1 MLGHYHKFE
10 KNHVLNF
17 FYDILKYAT
26 YLGFWKILW
35 KVESSNCL
43 DNKSDCR
50 LRFLSKD
57 YYWKYLSFLK
67 IRIGTLSKLNF
78 HFPKKSKFLL
88 FLYKELHQTTLMV
101 FLKVFLIAFTLEL
114 FFLSFFLS
122 FFLFFIW
129 HFHVVLSAF
138 FSFSLIFFFCISF
151 SITEW
156 G

>member
-17 FYDILKYAT
+17 FYDILIYAT

-67 IRIGTLSKLNF
+67 IRMGTLSKLNF
-78 HFPKKSKFLL
+78 RLLKKGKFFL
-88 FLYKELHQTTLMV
+88 FLYKVLYGTTLMV
-101 FLKVFLIAFTLEL
+101 FLKVFLMEYLKKKDTFNYQFFVRIPNLQSDMKSKQLEIL
-114 FFLSFFLS
+114 TSHR
-122 FFLFFIW
+122 I
-129 HFHVVLSAF
+129 
-138 FSFSLIFFFCISF
+138 FS
-151 SITEW
+151 
-156 G
+156 

>member
-78 HFPKKSKFLL
+78 HFPKKGKFLL

-101 FLKVFLIAFTLEL
+101 FLEVFLMEYLKKKTL
-114 FFLSFFLS
+114 S
-122 FFLFFIW
+122 I
-129 HFHVVLSAF
+129 
-138 FSFSLIFFFCISF
+138 ISF
-151 SITEW
+151 LRGFRICSQIW
-156 G
+156 NPNNLKFWPPIGFFHNPG

>member
-78 HFPKKSKFLL
+78 HFQKKCKLL
-88 FLYKELHQTTLMV
+88 LYLYKVLYQTTLMV
-101 FLKVFLIAFTLEL
+101 FLRVFLMEYSKKEDTSNYQFFMRIPNLQSDMKSKQLEIL
-114 FFLSFFLS
+114 TS
-122 FFLFFIW
+122 
-129 HFHVVLSAF
+129 HRN
-138 FSFSLIFFFCISF
+138 FS
-151 SITEW
+151 
-156 G
+156 